1 MVLICGGQQQYPSQ
15 SMHTESEE
23 EDLRD
28 YLQRIESLYEY
39 NSNMLESVRCGV
51 YLCSE
56 YTAIPLEDS
65 MLFIDDDD
73 VFEED
78 SVLIKHASVVL
89 VSPTIAPSGGTIT
102 KQVKAFNRHSLQQ
115 TYSKKVKSIS
125 TNSTVA
131 NVVVY

>member
-1 MVLICGGQQQYPSQ
+1 MVLSSGGQQQYPSQ
-15 SMHTESEE
+15 SMHTESE

-39 NSNMLESVRCGV
+39 NSNMLESVRCGA
-51 YLCSE
+51 YFCSE

-73 VFEED
+73 KLEED
-78 SVLIKHASVVL
+78 SVLMKHASVVL
-89 VSPTIAPSGGTIT
+89 VSPTVAPSGGTIT

-125 TNSTVA
+125 TKSTVA
-131 NVVVY
+131 TVVV

>member
-1 MVLICGGQQQYPSQ
+1 MFSSGGQQQYPSQ
-15 SMHTESEE
+15 SMYNESE

-39 NSNMLESVRCGV
+39 NSNMLESVRSGA

-78 SVLIKHASVVL
+78 SVLIKRASVVL
-89 VSPTIAPSGGTIT
+89 VSPTVAPSGGTIT
-102 KQVKAFNRHSLQQ
+102 KQLKAFNRHSLQQ
-115 TYSKKVKSIS
+115 TYSKKVKSTS

-131 NVVVY
+131 TVVAY